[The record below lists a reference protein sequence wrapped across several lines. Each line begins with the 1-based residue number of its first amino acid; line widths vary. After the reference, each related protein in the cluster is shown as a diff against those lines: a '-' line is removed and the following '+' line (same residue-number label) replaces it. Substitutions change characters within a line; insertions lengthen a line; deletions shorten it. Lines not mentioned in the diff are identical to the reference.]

1 MADTLELLAEK
12 LKVQE
17 AANSKVWDTLEK
29 LLTAVNEIKI
39 SLTHLEVLSKKDAEQ
54 DDKLNHLKEELLQLE
69 RVFHQLK
76 SEMKDKARDIQTELK
91 IWRYGVIF
99 TVSLLISV
107 IAGNFEFV
115 KSLF

>member
-1 MADTLELLAEK
+1 MELLSEK

-17 AANSKVWDTLEK
+17 AASSKVWDTLEK

-54 DDKLNHLKEELLQLE
+54 DDKINQLKKEILQLE
-69 RVFHQLK
+69 RGFFQLK
-76 SEMKDKARDIQTELK
+76 SDMKDKARDVQSELK
-91 IWRYGVIF
+91 IWRYGVIS
-99 TVSLLISV
+99 TVFLLISV